1 MRPRCELCSFKVYH
15 STEVKVHLV
24 NNEKTMYSFRECFKS
39 FNCEGANKCS
49 NRDLKD
55 FDDNVL
61 NDRYASEGPRMH
73 LSAPK
78 ISKFSRECPQT
89 LLVPR

>member
-1 MRPRCELCSFKVYH
+1 MSYICSFKVYH

-24 NNEKTMYSFRECFKS
+24 NNEKTIYSFQRFES
-39 FNCEGANKCS
+39 FDFEDANKCS
-49 NRDLKD
+49 NCDLKD
-55 FDDNVL
+55 CDGNVL
-61 NDRYASEGPRMH
+61 NDSYASEGPRMH

-78 ISKFSRECPQT
+78 ISKFSKECPQT